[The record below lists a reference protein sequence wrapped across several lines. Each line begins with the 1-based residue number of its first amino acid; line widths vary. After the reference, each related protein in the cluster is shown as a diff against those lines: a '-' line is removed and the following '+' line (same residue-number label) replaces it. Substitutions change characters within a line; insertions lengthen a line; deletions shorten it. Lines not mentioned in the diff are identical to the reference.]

1 MASNL
6 ETAMKQSPTIT
17 FSADAIP
24 ALSGLDPSV
33 TPMEAL
39 RRELESPANRAYR
52 KELMTIARVSLP
64 DISAVE
70 KRIEKKLLET
80 EEVKAFATSIRFSPD
95 ADRRCREIAEEI
107 ACETPLH
114 SNEDAF
120 YVCSRYR
127 LSDEGKD
134 RSPDREKDSPVAID
148 EEMIRRSVTKRAK
161 RVHKEQRER
170 VLKAKAIAKYQKLGN
185 AAKAVPLS
193 EPPAKRRLVSGS
205 QFVDSEPCGSYC
217 GSGAEYEISAR
228 ADAWEFD
235 RDWRGILSVK
245 IRDRRFGQPDYELVR
260 FLGCLV
266 ANGCLEGRILQFLDG
281 SIISSSVISSVTL
294 ADRWVPVKS
303 TLDRLAEDLARALS
317 STQSARQL
325 LFGMYLTMHFTSL
338 PAAVEREEEEKPKPK
353 GYPPMLRMYRVK
365 DDAIFPTREGSY
377 YVLYAREDVRSA
389 TEVDTGIAIDIPP
402 GIKALV
408 HGCGLSAR
416 LNSLGPGYGIPI
428 IAKSGSNYGVSAYRG
443 GKCGTMKFEFDPAP
457 PLVEDKPK
465 KV

>member
-134 RSPDREKDSPVAID
+134 RSPDREKNSPVAID

-245 IRDRRFGQPDYELVR
+245 IRDCRFGQPDYELVR

-338 PAAVEREEEEKPKPK
+338 PAAVEREGEKPKPK

-377 YVLYAREDVRSA
+377 YVLYAREDVSSA
-389 TEVDTGIAIDIPP
+389 MEVDTGIAIDIPL
-402 GIKALV
+402 GIKAQV
-408 HGCGLSAR
+408 YEYRYSAR

-428 IAKSGSNYGVSAYRG
+428 VVKTGVSAKRG
-443 GKCGTMKFEFDPAP
+443 GKCVRMQFEFDPAP